1 LLLVLVA
8 APVANAALVKES
20 AAVNPIRRVVTM
32 LQMMQKKV
40 EAEGEKEE
48 ALFEKFMCYCKTG
61 TGTLAT
67 SIESAKGKNEQLKAS
82 IEETDAAL
90 KQTKADLKE
99 AQTSRADA
107 KAAVAKATALRQK
120 EAAAYAKE
128 SSDMKTNIAAMTK
141 ATAAI
146 EKGAGGA
153 FLQTSTASI
162 LKKLSIEVDI
172 SNMDR
177 EVLTSFL
184 TQSSDYAPQSG
195 QITGILKQMTDTM
208 EKELAAATSEEQ
220 ASISDYDGL
229 MAAKTKEINTLTS
242 SIETKTS
249 KIGELGVEL
258 VTLKEDL
265 DDTTKSL
272 MEDEK
277 FLKDLKTDCKT
288 KDELYATNQKIRS
301 EEILAIADTI
311 KILNDDDALE
321 LFKKTLPSASFIQVK
336 FTAKAVKSR
345 ALSTIEKAVGNKGDY
360 RLNLISLALKGKKVS
375 FDKILTMIDDMIALL
390 KKEQVTD
397 DDKKAYCEKLI
408 DETED
413 KVKALE
419 LSVSDLSKAIADA
432 KESIATLAEE
442 IEALADGIKA
452 LDKQVAEATEQRK
465 EEHAESVEILT
476 SNNAAKEL
484 IGVAKNRMNKF
495 YNPKL
500 YKAPPKRELSE
511 EDRITLNMGG
521 TLAPTAAPGGIAGTG
536 VTALSQVAPPP
547 PPETMGAYQKKGEE
561 STGVITM
568 MDMMIADLDKEITE
582 VETEEKESQAEYET
596 FMKDS
601 ADKRASDS
609 KSIADKEAAKA
620 DLEGT
625 LIKDEESKTATM
637 KEAMATHEYLAEVH
651 GDCDWLLNN
660 FETRKTARTGE
671 IDALTKGKAVLSGAD
686 YSLLQRAE
694 VRRHI

>member
-1 LLLVLVA
+1 
-8 APVANAALVKES
+8 
-20 AAVNPIRRVVTM
+20 M

-40 EAEGEKEE
+40 EAEGEKEQ
-48 ALFEKFMCYCKTG
+48 ALFDKFMCYCKNG
-61 TGTLAT
+61 KGALAA
-67 SIESAKGKNEQLKAS
+67 SIESAKGKNEQLEAS
-82 IEETDAAL
+82 IKETDAAL
-90 KQTKADLKE
+90 SQAKADLKS
-99 AQTSRADA
+99 AQTGRADA

-120 EAAAYAKE
+120 EAAAYAAE
-128 SSDMKTNIAAMTK
+128 SGDFKTNIAAMKK

-162 LKKLSIEVDI
+162 LKKLSITVDI
-172 SNMDR
+172 SSVDR
-177 EVLTSFL
+177 DILTSFL
-184 TQSSDYAPQSG
+184 TQSSESGYAPASG

-208 EKELAAATSEEQ
+208 VKELESATAEEK
-220 ASISDYDGL
+220 ASISDFDGL
-229 MAAKTKEINTLTS
+229 MAAKTKEITALTS
-242 SIETKTS
+242 MIESKTS
-249 KIGELGVEL
+249 SIGELGVQL
-258 VTLKEDL
+258 VSEKEDL
-265 DDTTKSL
+265 DDTTKAL
-272 MEDEK
+272 IEDEK
-277 FLKDLKTDCKT
+277 FLKDLEKSCVTKGDEWAAICKT
-288 KDELYATNQKIRS
+288 RAEEL
-301 EEILAIADTI
+301 LALADTI

-321 LFKKTLPSASFIQVK
+321 LFKKTLPGASLLQLKVSARSM
-336 FTAKAVKSR
+336 KAQ
-345 ALSTIEKAVGNKGDY
+345 ALSVIEQAGGKKGDY

-375 FDKILTMIDDMIALL
+375 FDKILKMIDDMIVLL

-397 DDKKAYCEKLI
+397 DDKKAYCDQLI

-419 LSVSDLSKAIADA
+419 LSVSDLSKAIADH
-432 KESIATLAEE
+432 KETIATLTEE

-465 EEHAESVEILT
+465 EEHTEATETLASD
-476 SNNAAKEL
+476 NAAKEL

-511 EDRITLNMGG
+511 EESITLSMGG

-536 VTALSQVAPPP
+536 VTVLSQVAPPP
-547 PPETMGAYQKKGEE
+547 PPETFGAYSKKGEE

-568 MDMMIADLDKEITE
+568 MDMMVADLDKEITE
-582 VETEEKESQAEYET
+582 IETEEKEAQKEYEQ
-596 FMKDS
+596 FMADS
-601 ADKRASDS
+601 ADKRATDS
-609 KSIADKEAAKA
+609 KSIADKEGFKA
-620 DLEGT
+620 DTEAT

-637 KEAMATHEYLAEVH
+637 KEAMATHEFLAATH

-660 FETRKTARTGE
+660 FETRKSARTGE

-694 VRRHI
+694 VRRHH